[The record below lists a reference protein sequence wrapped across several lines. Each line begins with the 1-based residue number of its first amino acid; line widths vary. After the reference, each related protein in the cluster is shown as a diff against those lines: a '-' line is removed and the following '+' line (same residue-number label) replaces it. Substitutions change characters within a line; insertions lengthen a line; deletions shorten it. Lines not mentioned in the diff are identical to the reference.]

1 MLCSLSGTFFLGRAA
16 SRARNLN
23 VFYGA
28 RAGAPGPGRP
38 AAARWPGRRAR
49 VCVSAPPLAPP
60 PLSVPI
66 VKTPGAGFHRRPRPA
81 NGLLTQALTA
91 TTDRLMSAG
100 SIRGV
105 SDPQGV
111 KHGKSMTRRVP
122 SAREGEEVAPSE
134 VRSAQPAGA
143 RLPPQLDA
151 AQPQADA
158 QPDGNHRR
166 EAASEQRGLP
176 EVRRHLSAQNRVEV
190 APQGCVRS
198 GLGPEV
204 AWRRAL
210 RRTGGP
216 RAVGNAPTSTTSTGT
231 ARRGKAAGYLLEGSS
246 LGPRER

>member
-1 MLCSLSGTFFLGRAA
+1 MGKAW
-16 SRARNLN
+16 
-23 VFYGA
+23 V
-28 RAGAPGPGRP
+28 
-38 AAARWPGRRAR
+38 
-49 VCVSAPPLAPP
+49 
-60 PLSVPI
+60 
-66 VKTPGAGFHRRPRPA
+66 
-81 NGLLTQALTA
+81 A
-91 TTDRLMSAG
+91 TTRRL
-100 SIRGV
+100 
-105 SDPQGV
+105 
-111 KHGKSMTRRVP
+111 P

-176 EVRRHLSAQNRVEV
+176 EVRGHLSAEGRVGV
-190 APQGCVRS
+190 TPQGRVRS
-198 GLGPEV
+198 GLGPEA

-231 ARRGKAAGYLLEGSS
+231 APQGKAAGYLLDGEQPAPPGA
-246 LGPRER
+246 LGGGAASRGEAPYAPRATTS